1 MESQGQTREEFD
13 TELREAAVKAVRTQ
27 LLLDALAEANEIGV
41 DQDEFTERVIFNA
54 QRYGMAPDEYFKR
67 LQENNQVAAIFSDVR
82 RGKALA
88 GAVEKATVTS
98 ESGDVLDVAA
108 LFGIEVDDSDAAE
121 AAAAGA
127 EPELRHRIR
136 RRPGR
141 GSGDGAGGDRRRRG

>member
-1 MESQGQTREEFD
+1 M
-13 TELREAAVKAVRTQ
+13 
-27 LLLDALAEANEIGV
+27 
-41 DQDEFTERVIFNA
+41 IFNA

-67 LQENNQVAAIFSDVR
+67 LQDNNQVAAIFSDVR

-98 ESGDVLDVAA
+98 ESGEVLDVAA

-127 EPELRHRIR
+127 NRNFDTESDDDLDVDQEMARAEIDDDEDEQPTPSSTHEAEL
-136 RRPGR
+136 
-141 GSGDGAGGDRRRRG
+141 DGAEQSESDGPRSPAG